1 MKKVLIVCTGNSC
14 RSQMAE
20 GWLRHFGEGKIEAY
34 SAGTRPGLSVQP
46 LAIEV
51 MNEKGVDI
59 SSHRPKSVD
68 EFLNEDLDYVVTV
81 CDNAREDCPVIA
93 GQHTTM
99 HMPFEDPSGFIG
111 TNEER
116 LVQFRKARD
125 QIGTSMKRLAS
136 SILKQEAK

>member
-1 MKKVLIVCTGNSC
+1 M
-14 RSQMAE
+14 
-20 GWLRHFGEGKIEAY
+20 RHYSGGKIEAY

-46 LAIEV
+46 LAIQV
-51 MNEKGVDI
+51 MNEKGVNI

-81 CDNAREDCPVIA
+81 CDNAREDCPVIP

-99 HMPFEDPSGFIG
+99 HMPFEDPSGFVG

>member
-1 MKKVLIVCTGNSC
+1 MWSRLFHYSRAPIYFASC
-14 RSQMAE
+14 
-20 GWLRHFGEGKIEAY
+20 LRIDEANRFILEAY

-81 CDNAREDCPVIA
+81 CDNALEECPIIPGNHA
-93 GQHTTM
+93 KMHT
-99 HMPFEDPSGFIG
+99 PFEDPTGFVG

-116 LVQFRKARD
+116 LMQFRKVRD
-125 QIGTSMKRLAS
+125 QIATSMNCISRS
-136 SILKQEAK
+136 QLKS